1 MENLETPKPEV
12 KPEIQVSFLERVFSS
27 IGFRLGV
34 TLILVLFLL
43 IPLNLVQD
51 LIQERSQRERSVSA
65 EISSKWG
72 GAQVFSGPIVGIPFM
87 RQEKVQTEDTK
98 GKTKTEIVWVRDYV
112 FLTANKTQIT
122 STIKPEYL
130 KRGIYQSV
138 VYNADLQ
145 ASGEFAELDL
155 SKENI
160 RTEDLLWQEAK
171 LFIGL
176 SDLKGLKGNPSLKW
190 GNENLS
196 FQVDQDEVK
205 LFEQVL
211 SVPVD
216 LSNHSTKGTF
226 AITAELRGTKTL
238 TVFPTAAETAIKIDG
253 AWSNPSFDGG
263 FLPENREVGK
273 DKFAADWH
281 VMGFNR
287 SFPQQWSGGNKLM
300 YALEARDVN
309 YYAEYREPAAASSSV
324 LASEQ
329 DMVQVS
335 FLESVN
341 NYQKTTRVA
350 KYGSLV
356 ILLTFTSLFFTE
368 ILKKQRVHFVQYI
381 LIGCAMVLFY
391 ALLLAIG
398 EHLGFNWSYFVA
410 ALATIGLIVSFV
422 YGITKDKK
430 TSLIF
435 AGILSVFY
443 VFVFALM
450 QLQDYALIA
459 GSIGV
464 FIILAVLMR
473 LSIRVNWNQLD
484 GKEGRS

>member
-1 MENLETPKPEV
+1 MENLENPKTTIKPEAR
-12 KPEIQVSFLERVFSS
+12 PSFFDRLFSS

-34 TLILVLFLL
+34 TFLLVLLLL

-51 LIQERSQRERSVSA
+51 LIQERSARELSVSA

-72 GAQVFSGPIVGIPFM
+72 GPQVFSGPLIGIPFM
-87 RQEKVQTEDTK
+87 RQEKVQSEDAK
-98 GKTKTEIVWVRDYV
+98 GKTKTEIIWVRDYV
-112 FLTANKTQIT
+112 FLTAQQTSIT
-122 STIKPEYL
+122 SSIKPEYL

-138 VYNADLQ
+138 VYNAELQ
-145 ASGEFAELDL
+145 ATGEFKELDL

-160 RTEDLLWQEAK
+160 KSEDLLWKEAK

-176 SDLKGLKGNPSLKW
+176 SDLKGLKGNPTLKW
-190 GNENLS
+190 GTQQLT
-196 FQVDQDEVK
+196 FQVDQEEVK

-211 SVPVD
+211 SAPLD
-216 LSNHSTKGTF
+216 LKNQSTQGTF
-226 AITAELRGTKTL
+226 ALATELRGTKTL
-238 TVFPTAAETAIKIDG
+238 TVFPTAAQTAIKIDG

-263 FLPENREVGK
+263 FLPENRVVETN
-273 DKFAADWH
+273 KFAADWH

-287 SFPQQWSGGNKLM
+287 SFPQQWSGSNKLM
-300 YALEARDVN
+300 YALTNQQVWDDQ
-309 YYAEYREPAAASSSV
+309 YGYASAVGNSALAA
-324 LASEQ
+324 EQ

-350 KYGSLV
+350 KYGSLL

-398 EHLGFNWSYFVA
+398 EHVSFNWSYLLA
-410 ALATIGLIVSFV
+410 AVATIALIISFV

-430 TSLIF
+430 TALIF
-435 AGILSVFY
+435 AAILSIFY
-443 VFVFALM
+443 LFVFALL

-473 LSIRVNWNQLD
+473 LSISVNWNQLD
-484 GKEGRS
+484 LKERAN